1 MAGSRFWRYKV
12 FYVGWLV
19 MKPYIALGSEEQQVH
34 YLQNPNGIYNKYNH
48 IPGSLSVTGRMP

>member
-1 MAGSRFWRYKV
+1 
-12 FYVGWLV
+12 